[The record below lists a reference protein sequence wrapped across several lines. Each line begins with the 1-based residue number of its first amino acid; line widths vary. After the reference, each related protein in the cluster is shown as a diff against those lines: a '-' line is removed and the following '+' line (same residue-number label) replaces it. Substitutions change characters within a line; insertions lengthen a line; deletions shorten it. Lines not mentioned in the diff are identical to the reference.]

1 MPSHRLEQLAELMRA
16 ELSELLLR
24 EVKDP
29 RLGFVTI
36 THIKLSADLA
46 HARVHVSTLGDEQQQ
61 RESLAALR
69 SAAGFLRRELGQRI
83 RIRTIPQLDFRLDHT
98 MAEAEKVQ
106 RTLLSLGP
114 ELAAAEE
121 RERREREEAEA
132 AAARL
137 PTEGSEGAEAGAA
150 GEGAADEE
158 RER

>member
-16 ELSELLLR
+16 ELSDLLLR

-36 THIKLSADLA
+36 THIKVSGDLA
-46 HARVHVSTLGDEQQQ
+46 HARVQVSSLGDEREQ

-83 RIRTIPQLDFRLDHT
+83 RIRTIPQLDFRLDPS
-98 MAEAEKVQ
+98 MEEAEKVQ
-106 RTLLSLGP
+106 RALLALGP

-121 RERREREEAEA
+121 RERREREEAAA
-132 AAARL
+132 AAARR
-137 PTEGSEGAEAGAA
+137 PTQGGEGVGAATEGQGAGV
-150 GEGAADEE
+150 EE

>member
-1 MPSHRLEQLAELMRA
+1 MPSHRLEQIAELMRV
-16 ELSELLLR
+16 ELSDLLLR
-24 EVKDP
+24 EIKDP

-36 THIKLSADLA
+36 THIKVSGDLA
-46 HARVHVSTLGDEQQQ
+46 HARVQVSSLGDEQEQ

-83 RIRTIPQLDFRLDHT
+83 RIRTIPQLDFRLDHS
-98 MAEAEKVQ
+98 MEEAEKVQ
-106 RTLLSLGP
+106 RTLLALGP

-132 AAARL
+132 AAAQV
-137 PTEGSEGAEAGAA
+137 PMEGSEGVGAATDGAGA
-150 GEGAADEE
+150 GVEE

>member
-1 MPSHRLEQLAELMRA
+1 MPSHRLEQIAELMRV
-16 ELSELLLR
+16 ELSDLLLR
-24 EVKDP
+24 EIKDP

-36 THIKLSADLA
+36 THIKVSGDLA
-46 HARVHVSTLGDEQQQ
+46 HARVQVSSLGDEREQ

-83 RIRTIPQLDFRLDHT
+83 RIRTIPQLDFRLDHS
-98 MAEAEKVQ
+98 MEEAEKVQ
-106 RTLLSLGP
+106 RTLLSLAP

-132 AAARL
+132 AAAQVSV
-137 PTEGSEGAEAGAA
+137 EGSEGAGAA
-150 GEGAADEE
+150 TEGAGVGFEE

>member
-36 THIKLSADLA
+36 THIKVSGDLA
-46 HARVHVSTLGDEQQQ
+46 HARVQVSSLGDEREQ

-83 RIRTIPQLDFRLDHT
+83 RVRTIPQLDFRLDHS
-98 MAEAEKVQ
+98 MEEAEKVQ
-106 RTLLSLGP
+106 RTLLSLAP

-132 AAARL
+132 AAAL
-137 PTEGSEGAEAGAA
+137 VSAEGTEGATAGTD
-150 GEGAADEE
+150 GEGARAEE
-158 RER
+158 WER